1 MDYKTH
7 PNKRMR
13 TAEEIAER
21 LEQIDEQVLDK
32 ISIFMEK
39 KLVYEGLGK
48 GRSKDSCEYI
58 AMKQAKENLRDLYV
72 ERSLL
77 LWILGV

>member
-39 KLVYEGLGK
+39 KLVYEGGK
-48 GRSKDSCEYI
+48 EKSRDGCAYI
-58 AMKQAKENLRDLYV
+58 DMKVAKENLRDLYV

>member
-21 LEQIDEQVLDK
+21 IQQIDEEILGD
-32 ISIFMEK
+32 ISNFMEA
-39 KLVYEGLGK
+39 KLVYDGGK
-48 GRSKDSCEYI
+48 NRSKDSCEYI
-58 AMKQAKENLRDLYV
+58 TMKQSKEIMRDKHI
-72 ERSLL
+72 EKSIL